1 MTDAFDVLAVGDL
14 NPDLLVTG
22 DVTPRFGQAEQDVS
36 ARLTLGGSAAI
47 FAAGAARLGLRTAI
61 AATVGDDDLGRATR
75 AMLAA
80 RDVDVG
86 AVAVD
91 PSRPTG
97 LSINLQRDDDRAI
110 LTDRGA
116 IPALDVAAAVAAVQ
130 RGVRHVHLASVFLVP
145 ALAQHGGA
153 LLAAARRAGAT
164 VSVDTNFDPSGAFA
178 APVWLRDADVLVPNE
193 AEALA
198 LAHGGEEDLLA
209 AARDLASGGA
219 LVAVKRGA
227 AGALAVRGNEV
238 VEVPAPAATGPDSV
252 GAGDAFDAGLVWA
265 LLDERP
271 LAEALGL
278 ACACGALSLRAAGGV
293 DGQATLD
300 EALRLAAEL
309 RSAQ

>member
-1 MTDAFDVLAVGDL
+1 VTDAFDVLAVGDL

-86 AVAVD
+86 VVAVD

-116 IPALDVAAAVAAVQ
+116 IPALDVAAAVAAVE

-145 ALAQHGGA
+145 ALAEHGGA

-178 APVWLRDADVLVPNE
+178 APIWLRDADVLVPNE

-198 LAHGGEEDLLA
+198 LAHGAEEDLLA